1 MDQKFLELEVFEQQG
16 IKEYVA
22 ARPDSLKDKQGPLGI
37 MVVHTHWDRE
47 WYLPFEGFRAR
58 LVAMMDGLLDI
69 LERDPEFRC
78 FMLDGQAIMLEDYLE
93 VRPEAEAR
101 VRHMVATRRLQV
113 GPWYTSVDS
122 FLPDPESIVR
132 NLQLGRWAARR
143 YGG

>member
-58 LVAMMDGLLDI
+58 LVAMMDRLIEI
-69 LERDPEFRC
+69 LEHDPAFHC
-78 FMLDGQAIMLEDYLE
+78 FVLDGQAIAVEDYLE
-93 VRPEAEAR
+93 VRPEAEPR
-101 VRHMVATRRLQV
+101 VRRLIAAGRIKV
-113 GPWYTSVDS
+113 GPWYTAVDC
-122 FLPDPESIVR
+122 FF
-132 NLQLGRWAARR
+132 
-143 YGG
+143 